1 LASWKKVHSTDESR
15 FLLHVTDG
23 DNRTL
28 FMLSVPLLKLFL
40 SEDAVM
46 VWGCVAYDCKLDLI
60 TVRGN
65 LNEQIYRQD
74 IFEASVVPHFDN
86 HPLNTRH
93 VFMDDTPDPTELVL

>member
-1 LASWKKVHSTDESR
+1 MFKVCPEMYPFLHSGITILIEVKNTNMKIMASWRKVHWSDESR

-46 VWGCVAYDCKLDLI
+46 VWGDVFDIIASGKLCVLFY
-60 TVRGN
+60 
-65 LNEQIYRQD
+65 
-74 IFEASVVPHFDN
+74 
-86 HPLNTRH
+86 
-93 VFMDDTPDPTELVL
+93 